1 MIRTDARNATLS
13 DLAALLQDQ
22 HARKIDVVAPAT
34 AIRAKGGLIIVSGTE
49 PTLTDSGV
57 TMTAGTYRP
66 TADFDGHVAEKLGI
80 PLAYVRRMRNERPD
94 LYDANVNGLLHG
106 RSRKNADGTNE
117 VIFDADSRAFMFRGF
132 RDDDGNPG
140 VARALLSDRFGGA
153 DHLDALT
160 AVLAGVRSSGVE
172 VEIDGCDLTDRRMYV
187 KISAPAVAVL
197 APDLLKGYRS
207 PYSGAVGDENPT
219 VFAGFIVS
227 NSETGGGAFSI
238 TPRMIVRVCTNG
250 LTITKDAMRA
260 VHLGG
265 KLEEGVVRWSDD
277 TERKNLDVITAK
289 ARDAVATFLD
299 IDYVRTTINALE
311 RKAGVEVKNAA
322 DVVEHVAKRLA
333 FSQAETALI
342 LDHFIRGGQLTAGGI
357 MQAVTSAAQEITD
370 ADAAYELEAKGV
382 EAMMVAAAL

>member
-34 AIRAKGGLIIVSGTE
+34 AIRAKNGLIVVSGTE
-49 PTLTDSGV
+49 PTLTDDGV

-66 TADFDGHVAEKLGI
+66 TADFDGHVAEKLAI

-106 RSRKNADGTNE
+106 RTKRGANGE
-117 VIFDADSRAFMFRGF
+117 VEIIHAPDTRAFMFRGF
-132 RDDDGNPG
+132 RDDNGEPG

-160 AVLAGVRSSGVE
+160 AVLAGVRTSGVE
-172 VEIDGCDLTDRRMYV
+172 VDITGCDLTDRRMYV

-207 PYSGAVGDENPT
+207 PYSGNSGDENPT

-238 TPRMIVRVCTNG
+238 TPRLTVQVCTNG
-250 LTITKDAMRA
+250 LTISKDAMRA

-265 KLEEGVVRWSDD
+265 KLEEGVERWSDD
-277 TERKNLDVITAK
+277 TERKN
-289 ARDAVATFLD
+289 
-299 IDYVRTTINALE
+299 
-311 RKAGVEVKNAA
+311 
-322 DVVEHVAKRLA
+322 
-333 FSQAETALI
+333 
-342 LDHFIRGGQLTAGGI
+342 
-357 MQAVTSAAQEITD
+357 
-370 ADAAYELEAKGV
+370 
-382 EAMMVAAAL
+382 